1 MAKVRVFKS
10 NKDFID
16 KMTRE
21 NGGKPLKMLGS
32 GMELTLE
39 NWERGQLQI
48 LKEDQELKKKSK
60 IS

>member
-1 MAKVRVFKS
+1 MARVRVFKS

-32 GMELTLE
+32 GIELTLE
-39 NWERGQLQI
+39 NWEKGQLQL
-48 LKEDQELKKKSK
+48 LKEDQELKEKSK
-60 IS
+60 K